1 MALKSMLKALF
12 RYLPFDVSINQ
23 AYDRQSWQVIKK
35 VCDQNACCVDVGCH
49 KGEIMD
55 WFIQRSPKGKHW
67 GFEPIP
73 DMYDKLV
80 LKYQNNRN
88 ITIYP
93 YALSETNGTTTF
105 NLVVTNPAYSGMVK
119 RNYDHANE
127 KDQTIEVEMRTLD
140 ELLAAVNKIDLIKID
155 VEGAELQVLKGAAKT
170 LARTKPTVIFEH
182 GLGASD
188 CYGTQPADV
197 FQFFQELNYSLN
209 TMENWLKNLPPL
221 SKEAFEQQFYQKL
234 NFYFIALPY

>member
-1 MALKSMLKALF
+1 MRSKCLL
-12 RYLPFDVSINQ
+12 
-23 AYDRQSWQVIKK
+23 
-35 VCDQNACCVDVGCH
+35 CH

-80 LKYQNNRN
+80 LKYQNNKN

-188 CYGTQPADV
+188 CYGTQPTDV

-234 NFYFIALPY
+234 NFYFIAVPY

>member
-12 RYLPFDVSINQ
+12 RYLPFDVSVNQ
-23 AYDRQSWQVIKK
+23 AYDRQSWQVIKR
-35 VCDQNACCVDVGCH
+35 VCDENACCVDVGCH

-73 DMYDKLV
+73 SMYEKLV
-80 LKYQNNRN
+80 IKYKNHQN

-93 YALSETNGTTTF
+93 FALSDTNGTTTF
-105 NLVVTNPAYSGMVK
+105 NLVLTNPAYSGMVK

-140 ELLAAVNKIDLIKID
+140 DLMANVDKIDLIKID
-155 VEGAELQVLKGAAKT
+155 VEGAELQVLKGAVNT
-170 LARTKPTVIFEH
+170 LQRTKPTVIFEH

-188 CYGTQPADV
+188 CYGTKPDQI
-197 FQFFQELNYSLN
+197 FQLFSRLNYQLN
-209 TMENWLKNLPPL
+209 TMENWLNNLPNL
-221 SKEAFEQQFYQKL
+221 TLEEFEQQFYQKM
-234 NFYFIALPY
+234 NFYFIAFPS

>member
-1 MALKSMLKALF
+1 MLKALF

-73 DMYDKLV
+73 AMYDKLV

-140 ELLAAVNKIDLIKID
+140 DLLAAVNRIDLIKID
-155 VEGAELQVLKGAAKT
+155 VEGAEYQVLKGATGILEKQ
-170 LARTKPTVIFEH
+170 RPVIIFEH

-188 CYGTQPADV
+188 FYGTTPAMIFDL
-197 FQFFQELNYSLN
+197 FDEFGYKISTMKSWLGSGGSFSKAEFEDQFNRQVDY
-209 TMENWLKNLPPL
+209 
-221 SKEAFEQQFYQKL
+221 
-234 NFYFIALPY
+234 YFIAFP

>member
-1 MALKSMLKALF
+1 MLKALF

-80 LKYQNNRN
+80 LKYQNNKN

-127 KDQTIEVEMRTLD
+127 KDQTI
-140 ELLAAVNKIDLIKID
+140 D

-188 CYGTQPADV
+188 CYGTQPTDV

-234 NFYFIALPY
+234 NFYFIAVPY